1 MKKKRLMNRKA
12 NHLYFEIGKSQL
24 NKHGEVL
31 CGDSII
37 TNANRETAT
46 AILSDGLG
54 SGVKANI
61 LSTLTSKILSVML
74 SNDCP
79 LEEVVSTL
87 IQTLPTCS
95 IRQLAYSTFTV
106 AQFYSR
112 GHLHLVQ
119 YDNPPILFL
128 RKNKIN
134 QIEYQDRNIQGKT
147 IKEAEIE
154 LQEGDT
160 FVIMSDGEVHA
171 GICNT
176 LNFGW
181 SWENIADF
189 TERISQKPMTANEI
203 AYELTNVANKLYAE
217 EPGDDTSV
225 IVVKVR
231 QKRYLS
237 VMVGAPKDRNDD
249 AIIVTEFMEA
259 PGRKVICGG
268 TTGNIVARE
277 LDREIEVD
285 LSSLKE
291 GVPPIGNL
299 EGINLCTE
307 GIITISKTL
316 KMLQRDD
323 ISYKKLEI
331 NKDGVTRFI
340 KELTKADDIT
350 LYIGQAINPAHQTAN
365 MPMEFGIKT
374 QIMEKIGEILRNKGK
389 HVVIKY
395 Y

>member
-1 MKKKRLMNRKA
+1 MNRKK
-12 NHLYFEIGKSQL
+12 NHLYFEIGTSQL
-24 NKHGEVL
+24 NKHGEIL

-37 TNANRETAT
+37 TDANRETAT

-74 SNDCP
+74 RNDCP

-87 IQTLPTCS
+87 VQTLPTCS
-95 IRQLAYSTFTV
+95 IRQLAYSTFSV
-106 AQFYSR
+106 AQFYSK
-112 GHLHLVQ
+112 GSLHLVQ
-119 YDNPPILFL
+119 YDNPPILFI
-128 RKNKIN
+128 RRNKVREIA
-134 QIEYQDRNIQGKT
+134 YQESKMHGKI
-147 IKEAEIE
+147 IKEAELDLE
-154 LQEGDT
+154 EGDI
-160 FVIMSDGEVHA
+160 FVLMSDGEVHA

-189 TERISQKPMTANEI
+189 TERISSKPLTSREI
-203 AYELTNVANKLYAE
+203 AFELTNVANKLYGE

-237 VMVGAPKDRNDD
+237 VMVGAPKDKNDD
-249 AIIVTEFMEA
+249 AMIVREFMEA

-277 LDREIEVD
+277 LNRKIEVD
-285 LSSLKE
+285 LSGLKE
-291 GVPPIGNL
+291 GIPPVGKL
-299 EGINLCTE
+299 EGIDLCTE

-316 KMLQRDD
+316 KELQRDD

-331 NKDGVTRFI
+331 NKDGVTGLI
-340 KELTKADDIT
+340 KELTKADDVT
-350 LYIGQAINPAHQTAN
+350 FYMGQAINPAHQTAN
-365 MPMEFGIKT
+365 MPMEFGLKT
-374 QIMEKIGEILRNKGK
+374 QIMEKIGEILRKKGK
-389 HVVIKY
+389 HIVIKY
-395 Y
+395 A